1 MNHHLSEVH
10 SYKHNAVCDLVR
22 KMMKRFSHEETSD
35 FLIGWKID
43 VDSGDFERNSFHYS
57 TNECTLD
64 VIECQCSHD
73 EFWVIAKNVNHKF
86 SDDEEQE
93 MVLQEIRLH
102 EGRHSKRGMTK
113 IPFFGI
119 QKDHQLRARYGGYWL
134 APNPM
139 LVPLTE
145 MVLREDKPRNVA
157 EPYTPIEAEPASG
170 SVKERE
176 AACLERL
183 RANRE
188 RWAST
193 PEHSSDAAPWV
204 WSRLIRDVYGM
215 RASGILTEWEVRFAG
230 SLVRSSY
237 GPDLRLSPRQ
247 QRVLRDIGQKLITKS
262 ALS

>member
-10 SYKHNAVCDLVR
+10 SYEHNAVCDLVR
-22 KMMKRFSHEETSD
+22 KMMNRFSHEKTSG

-43 VDSGDFERNSFHYS
+43 VDSGAFERHSSHDS
-57 TNECTLD
+57 TNECTLE
-64 VIECQCSHD
+64 VIECQYSHD

-86 SDDEEQE
+86 YDDEEQE
-93 MVLQEIRLH
+93 MILQEIRLH

-113 IPFFGI
+113 ITFFGI
-119 QKDHQLRARYGGYWL
+119 QQDHQLRARYGGYWL

-145 MVLREDKPRNVA
+145 MVLGEGKPRSVA
-157 EPYTPIEAEPASG
+157 EPYAQIEAGPASG

-176 AACLERL
+176 AACLARL

-188 RWAST
+188 RWASASG
-193 PEHSSDAAPWV
+193 HSSDAAPWV

-215 RASGILTEWEVRFAG
+215 RASGILTEWEVRFVG

-247 QRVLRDIGQKLITKS
+247 QRVLRDIGQKLITNS
-262 ALS
+262 ALP